1 MAHPIFF
8 RPFSEL
14 PEITPKND
22 LEKYFLNN
30 NKRLLH
36 KWFHYF
42 EIYDRYFSKFR
53 NKEIS
58 ILEIGVDNGG
68 SLQMWKEY
76 FGLKAKIYGVDIV
89 KECKQFEEDQIKILI
104 GSQEDENF
112 WDTVKTLLPK
122 FDIIIDD
129 GGHTMNQ
136 QITTYECMFPHLNE
150 GGIYLCEDNH
160 TSYMDPNL
168 WGGGYKNPNS
178 FIEYSKNFI
187 DYIHAWYNT
196 DMPNHNDI
204 KNIFGIHYYDSILV
218 IEKREINKPWDSI
231 TGSIA
236 TFKR

>member
-1 MAHPIFF
+1 MTHPVFF
-8 RPFSEL
+8 KKFSEL

-53 NKEIS
+53 NKEVS
-58 ILEIGVDNGG
+58 ILEIGIDNGG
-68 SLQMWKEY
+68 SLQMWKDY
-76 FGLKAKIYGVDIV
+76 FGPKAKIYGVDIL
-89 KECKQFEEDQIKILI
+89 KECKQFEEDQITVLI

-112 WDTVKTLLPK
+112 WDTVKILLPK

-136 QITTYECMFPHLNE
+136 QIKTYECMYPHLNE

-160 TSYMDPNL
+160 TSYMDPNY

-187 DYIHAWYNT
+187 DYIHSWYNLE
-196 DMPNHNDI
+196 MPNNNETKSI
-204 KNIFGIHYYDSILV
+204 YGIHYYDSILV
-218 IEKREINKPWDSI
+218 LEKREITKPWDSI
-231 TGSIA
+231 TGSIV
-236 TFKR
+236 TIQR